1 MPRLDDENLASGS
14 GSGSASG
21 TGYLGSKRQNSGHGH
36 GKGKKR
42 VSDEGMHEEEGLL
55 SGLRG
60 RVGDDELDNGRSSV
74 SILILSERDGAGDN
88 G

>member
-14 GSGSASG
+14 GSGSGSG
-21 TGYLGSKRQNSGHGH
+21 TGYLGGKRQNSGHGH

-42 VSDEGMHEEEGLL
+42 VSDEGVHEEEGLL

-60 RVGDDELDNGRSSV
+60 RVGDDELDDGRSSV
-74 SILILSERDGAGDN
+74 SIIVLSEWYGARDND
-88 G
+88 

>member
-1 MPRLDDENLASGS
+1 MPRLDDENLPSGS
-14 GSGSASG
+14 GSGA
-21 TGYLGSKRQNSGHGH
+21 GYLGSKRQNSGHGH

-74 SILILSERDGAGDN
+74 SDSTSSLKKGMRDIG
-88 G
+88 